1 MKRCILSSAWLVLCA
16 ALLLAPLSRAD
27 DSPDVSA
34 AAPGIALEHRIP
46 GPTWYAQALSR
57 GPGGLNIT
65 HFWSKGASLRA
76 ETVIAGHKI
85 VTIVHG
91 GTYFTYDVLL
101 RNGLAITRAEKALVV
116 AVPERRPF
124 GNEAEGVL
132 RQGAEWVREEDI
144 LGRVCDVFR
153 VTDTR
158 GRREVW
164 VTKDAARLP
173 LHMEIY
179 HRNSGTRQSTDYLN
193 WQTGLPVPDEF
204 FVPGPEIVFERFGFE
219 EYVRHTALEGP
230 VGPVPVLYGDLLH
243 GPRS

>member
-1 MKRCILSSAWLVLCA
+1 VRLLHFVWLVLCA
-16 ALLLAPLSRAD
+16 TLSMAQVLGAD
-27 DSPDVSA
+27 ETPDVA
-34 AAPGIALEHRIP
+34 AAAEGIALEHRVP

-57 GPGGLNIT
+57 GPGGLNVT

-85 VTIVHG
+85 VTIVHRD
-91 GTYFTYDVLL
+91 TYFAYDVLL
-101 RNGLAITRAEKALVV
+101 RNGLAITRAEKALAL
-116 AVPERRPF
+116 AVGERRPF
-124 GNEAEGVL
+124 GNEAEGIL
-132 RQGAEWVREEDI
+132 RQGAELVREEDI
-144 LGRVCDVFR
+144 LGRACDVFR

-179 HRNSGTRQSTDYLN
+179 HRTSGTRQSTDYLN

-204 FVPGPEIVFERFGFE
+204 FEPEPEIVFERFGFE